1 MKRGPPGPPKGR
13 IRNTPRR
20 EQQLDQA
27 LANSSP
33 ARASC
38 GKVGTGF
45 PQKRCENK
53 NLAQVARFPY
63 RAACSRSQTH
73 KRDSR
78 IGWVLIQ
85 SSEHGG

>member
-33 ARASC
+33 ASDPPAM
-38 GKVGTGF
+38 VGPG
-45 PQKRCENK
+45 RSEV
-53 NLAQVARFPY
+53 L
-63 RAACSRSQTH
+63 SRE
-73 KRDSR
+73 DDA
-78 IGWVLIQ
+78 
-85 SSEHGG
+85 